1 MVLTKQGEAM
11 DLGLKGKVAMVAG
24 ASKGLGF
31 AIARALA
38 QEGALVSMSSR
49 DSAAITAAAQQISGS
64 DAGSATGFTVDV
76 RSAEGIAQWHRATVE
91 RFGPVDL
98 LVTNS
103 GGPPA
108 GPLLSF
114 DDSAWQ
120 NSFELLV
127 LSAIRMVHQVIPSM
141 VERKKGSIVMLTSS
155 SVKQAIANLALSN
168 VLRPSVAAL
177 AKTLAN
183 EYAGQGIRVN
193 HVLPGRIATD
203 RVRELDEINSK
214 KRGISAEEQKKLA
227 LASIPMAR
235 YGEPDEFGRAVA
247 FLLSDAASYITGAT
261 LQVDGGM
268 IQTPV

>member
-1 MVLTKQGEAM
+1 M

-31 AIARALA
+31 SVARALA
-38 QEGALVSMSSR
+38 QEGALVSMVSR
-49 DSAAITAAAQQISGS
+49 DPAAIAAAALRIEEIG
-64 DAGSATGFTVDV
+64 AGVAFGFTADV
-76 RSAEGIAQWHRATVE
+76 RSADGITQWHQATAR

-108 GPLLSF
+108 GPSLSF
-114 DDSAWQ
+114 DDQVWESA
-120 NSFELLV
+120 FELLV
-127 LSAIRMVHQVIPSM
+127 LSAIRMVRAVISSM
-141 VERKKGSIVMLTSS
+141 VDRKRGSVVMLTSS
-155 SVKQAIANLALSN
+155 SVKQPIFNLALSN
-168 VLRPSVAAL
+168 ILRASVAAL

-183 EYAGQGIRVN
+183 EYAGHGIRVN
-193 HVLPGRIATD
+193 HAVPGRIETA
-203 RVRELDEINSK
+203 RVREIDEINGK
-214 KRGISAEEQKKLA
+214 KQGISAEEQRKIS

-235 YGEPDEFGRAVA
+235 YGDPDEFGRAVA

-268 IQTPV
+268 IQTLT

>member
-1 MVLTKQGEAM
+1 M

-31 AIARALA
+31 SVARALA
-38 QEGALVSMSSR
+38 QEGALVSMVSR
-49 DSAAITAAAQQISGS
+49 DPAAIAAAALRIEEIG
-64 DAGSATGFTVDV
+64 AGVAFGFTADV
-76 RSAEGIAQWHRATVE
+76 RSADGITQWHQATAR

-108 GPLLSF
+108 GPSLSF
-114 DDSAWQ
+114 DDQVWQSA
-120 NSFELLV
+120 FELLV
-127 LSAIRMVHQVIPSM
+127 LSAIRMVRAVIPSM
-141 VERKKGSIVMLTSS
+141 VDRKRGSLVMLTSS
-155 SVKQAIANLALSN
+155 SVKQPIFNLALSN
-168 VLRPSVAAL
+168 ILRSSVAAL

-183 EYAGQGIRVN
+183 EYASHGIRVN
-193 HVLPGRIATD
+193 HAVPGRIETA
-203 RVRELDEINSK
+203 RVREIDEINGK
-214 KRGISAEEQKKLA
+214 KQGISAEEQRKIS

-235 YGEPDEFGRAVA
+235 YGDPDEFGRAVA

-268 IQTPV
+268 IQTLT

>member
-1 MVLTKQGEAM
+1 M

-31 AIARALA
+31 AVAKALA
-38 QEGALVSMSSR
+38 QEGAQVSITSR
-49 DSAAITAAAQQISGS
+49 DSAAIAAAAKQIEELG
-64 DAGSATGFTVDV
+64 AGSAFAVTADV
-76 RSAEGIAQWHRATVE
+76 RSAESIADWHRATVG

-98 LVTNS
+98 LVTNA

-120 NSFELLV
+120 SAFELLV
-127 LSAIRMVHQVIPSM
+127 LSAIHMIREIIPSM
-141 VERKKGSIVMLTSS
+141 AERNKGSVVMLTSS
-155 SVKQAIANLALSN
+155 SVKQSIANLALSN
-168 VLRPSVAAL
+168 VLRPAVGAL
-177 AKTLAN
+177 AKNLAN
-183 EYAGQGIRVN
+183 EYASKGIRVN
-193 HVLPGRIATD
+193 HVVPGRIATD
-203 RVRELDEINSK
+203 RVREIDEINSK
-214 KRGISAEEQKKLA
+214 KRGLSVEEQRKLS

-268 IQTPV
+268 IQSLT

>member
-1 MVLTKQGEAM
+1 M
-11 DLGLKGKVAMVAG
+11 DLGLKGKTAMVAG

-31 AIARALA
+31 AVAKALA
-38 QEGALVSMSSR
+38 QEGALVSIVSR
-49 DSAAITAAAQQISGS
+49 DSAAIATAAQQIEELR
-64 DAGSATGFTVDV
+64 AGIAFGFTADV
-76 RSAEGIAQWHRATVE
+76 RSAEGITQWHRATVG

-108 GPLLSF
+108 GPFASF
-114 DDSAWQ
+114 DDRAWQ
-120 NSFELLV
+120 SAFELLV
-127 LSAIRMVHQVIPSM
+127 LSAIRMVREAIPSM
-141 VERKKGSIVMLTSS
+141 VDHKRGSIVMLTSS
-155 SVKQAIANLALSN
+155 SVKQSIANLALSN

-183 EYAGQGIRVN
+183 EYASQGIRVN
-193 HVLPGRIATD
+193 HVVPGRIATD
-203 RVRELDEINSK
+203 RVREIDEINSK
-214 KRGISAEEQKKLA
+214 KRRVSIEEQQRLS

-235 YGEPDEFGRAVA
+235 YGDPDEFGRAVA

-268 IQTPV
+268 IQSLA

>member
-1 MVLTKQGEAM
+1 M
-11 DLGLKGKVAMVAG
+11 DLGLKNKVAMVAG

-31 AIARALA
+31 AVAKALA
-38 QEGALVSMSSR
+38 QEGALVSIVSR
-49 DSAAITAAAQQISGS
+49 DSAAIATASQRVEKLG
-64 DAGSATGFTVDV
+64 AGIAFPFTADI
-76 RSAEGIAQWHRATVE
+76 RSAEGIAEWHRATVE

-98 LVTNS
+98 LATNA

-114 DDSAWQ
+114 DAAAWQ
-120 NSFELLV
+120 SAFELLV
-127 LSAIRMVHQVIPSM
+127 LSAIRMIRQVVPSM
-141 VERKKGSIVMLTSS
+141 AERKTGSVVMLTSS
-155 SVKQAIANLALSN
+155 SVKQSIANLALSN
-168 VLRPSVAAL
+168 VLRPAVGAL

-183 EYAGQGIRVN
+183 EYASRGIRVN
-193 HVLPGRIATD
+193 HVVPGRIATD
-203 RVRELDEINSK
+203 RVREIDEINSK
-214 KRGISAEEQKKLA
+214 KRGVSIEEQQKLS

-268 IQTPV
+268 IQSLT

>member
-1 MVLTKQGEAM
+1 M
-11 DLGLKGKVAMVAG
+11 DLGLKNKVAMVAG

-31 AIARALA
+31 AVAKTLA
-38 QEGALVSMSSR
+38 QEGARVSIVSR
-49 DSAAITAAAQQISGS
+49 DSAAIGTAARQIEQLG
-64 DAGSATGFTVDV
+64 AGTALPFTADI
-76 RSAEGIAQWHRATVE
+76 RSAEGIAQWHQATVD
-91 RFGPVDL
+91 RLGPVDL

-114 DDSAWQ
+114 DDRAWQ
-120 NSFELLV
+120 SAFELLV
-127 LSAIRMVHQVIPSM
+127 LSAIRMVHEVIPSM
-141 VERKKGSIVMLTSS
+141 ANRNRGSVVMLTSS
-155 SVKQAIANLALSN
+155 SVKQSIANLALSN
-168 VLRPSVAAL
+168 VLRPAVGSV

-193 HVLPGRIATD
+193 HVVPGRIATD
-203 RVRELDEINSK
+203 RVREIDEINSK
-214 KRGISAEEQKKLA
+214 KRGVSIEEQQKLS

-268 IQTPV
+268 IQSLT